1 MPYYYYLSANAQVCE
16 PGLPCD
22 VNVLVT
28 GIQGFLFEDDI
39 KTCLQC
45 AFDGVNSTTAVWSGP
60 GGTIAAPFGSVSNGV
75 LEICNTEE
83 FIAVGPVVL
92 TCTQTTSHQI
102 IGHFRSEFLRSDREL
117 LV

>member
-1 MPYYYYLSANAQVCE
+1 MFQEHHLVYYYLSANAQVCE

-28 GIQGFLFEDDI
+28 GIQGVLFEDDI

-45 AFDGVNSTTAVWSGP
+45 AFGGVNSTIAVWSGP

-75 LEICNTEE
+75 LEICNIEE
-83 FIAVGPVVL
+83 FIALGLSVVL
-92 TCTQTTSHQI
+92 TCTHTTSHHI
-102 IGHFRSEFLRSDREL
+102 IGNFRSELFAQ
-117 LV
+117 

>member
-45 AFDGVNSTTAVWSGP
+45 AFGGVNSTTAVWSGP
-60 GGTIAAPFGSVSNGV
+60 VGTIAAPFGSVSNGV
-75 LEICNTEE
+75 LEICNIEE
-83 FIAVGPVVL
+83 LFIALGPTVVL

-102 IGHFRSEFLRSDREL
+102 ITNFRSELFAQ
-117 LV
+117 